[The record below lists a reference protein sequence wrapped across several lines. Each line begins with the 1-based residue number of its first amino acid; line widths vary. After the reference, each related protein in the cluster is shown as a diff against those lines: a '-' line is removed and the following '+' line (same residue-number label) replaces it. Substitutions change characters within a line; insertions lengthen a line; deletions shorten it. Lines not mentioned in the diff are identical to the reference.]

1 MELVSAL
8 LLVVVVAS
16 QDMRKQAISELWLEE

>member
-8 LLVVVVAS
+8 LLVVVAS